1 MQLEGALCDAMGY
14 GNTENGVGFS
24 KWIDSSGRNA
34 KVTGPSQV
42 SAQVETALCLP
53 DMAFD
58 SKIVGISP

>member
-1 MQLEGALCDAMGY
+1 MGY
-14 GNTENGVGFS
+14 GNTENEVGFS
-24 KWIDSSGRNA
+24 KWIYSSGRNA

-58 SKIVGISP
+58 SKTVGISP